1 MDDFDYGGGGGGGG
15 GGGDGGG
22 GGAGRIVIG
31 TNFNDLFDDD
41 YAYDFFGGGDGG
53 GGGGGKHSTPVAL
66 PAPSAVQTASRSA
79 APSGSSFGASAG
91 MDELRGSSARMA
103 TAIGAVAPGWSADAT
118 TEEEESAEGSSS
130 DSAKEELARASH
142 PSISSSKKVDYA
154 EHCSGASDD
163 NDSDC
168 SSGYVS
174 GSGDGLSTDS
184 EVDDNPDKK

>member
-79 APSGSSFGASAG
+79 APSGSFGASAG

-184 EVDDNPDKK
+184 EVEDNPDKK